1 MCTTLTKAGAVALAL
16 ALVTVLLAAA
26 PQGDARARRGRKPR
40 ADTLDPLY
48 RRMAKDLKAG
58 KPLVVTVHVAL
69 CSNLSIWC
77 GSKKL
82 GNGDRPGT
90 NLYWGGAAGFTAWF
104 RWNGRRRYTRVYRD
118 KGDGKVVLERVVY
131 RRRVKNLS
139 ARWRRFGVNKPF
151 DIYVVGLAYRGSH
164 IGKGVGAFIR
174 QTATEV
180 GSTLKLKSGVKL
192 RIGGLGHVVGYA
204 GHNYLMDTGGRWKWP
219 RISRR
224 KPVGYFMLS
233 CRSAPY
239 VAPRL
244 THRRTHALLL
254 TRVLMY
260 PGAYTI
266 DGLVSGLRLAQSQ
279 ARVYRRGCAM
289 YGKHSKVS
297 VSKVCGY
304 LFTHDGR
311 RKFRKRY
318 PKKP

>member
-1 MCTTLTKAGAVALAL
+1 M
-16 ALVTVLLAAA
+16 VTVGLAAA
-26 PQGDARARRGRKPR
+26 PGAQGRARRLRKPR
-40 ADTLDPLY
+40 ADGLDPLY

-104 RWNGRRRYTRVYRD
+104 RWNGRRRYKRVHRD

-131 RRRVKNLS
+131 RRLVKVPS
-139 ARWRRFGVNKPF
+139 ARWKRFGVKKPF

-164 IGKGVGAFIR
+164 IGKAVGALIR
-174 QTATEV
+174 QTATGV
-180 GSTLKLKSGVKL
+180 GSTLKLKSGVRL
-192 RIGGLGHVVGYA
+192 SIGGRGHVVGYA

-219 RISRR
+219 KVSRK
-224 KPVGYFMLS
+224 KPVGYFMLA
-233 CRSAPY
+233 CMSAQY

-266 DGLVSGLRLAQSQ
+266 DGLVSGLRLAAKQK
-279 ARVYRRGCAM
+279 RVYRWGCTL

-297 VSKVCGY
+297 AAKVCRY

-318 PKKP
+318 PGKQ